1 MLTLHLEREP
11 SDTQT
16 GGILTMSSGRVLQ
29 SLECPWKN
37 NKPFESCIPDGA
49 YRIDP
54 WQSPTHGECYII
66 SGGTVGKTEGIR
78 TYCLFHAATK
88 VSQLQGCVAL
98 ASSWNG
104 QNLRDSGAAI
114 KLFLRELNGKPAM
127 LFISGLDEWG

>member
-1 MLTLHLEREP
+1 MP
-11 SDTQT
+11 
-16 GGILTMSSGRVLQ
+16 SGRVLQ

-37 NKPFESCIPDGA
+37 NEPFESCIPDGV

-66 SGGTVGKTEGIR
+66 SGGTVGKTEGVR
-78 TYCLFHAATK
+78 TYCLFHAANK
-88 VSQLQGCVAL
+88 VSQLQGCIAL
-98 ASSWNG
+98 GLSWNG

-114 KLFLRELNGKPAM
+114 KLFLRELNGESAM